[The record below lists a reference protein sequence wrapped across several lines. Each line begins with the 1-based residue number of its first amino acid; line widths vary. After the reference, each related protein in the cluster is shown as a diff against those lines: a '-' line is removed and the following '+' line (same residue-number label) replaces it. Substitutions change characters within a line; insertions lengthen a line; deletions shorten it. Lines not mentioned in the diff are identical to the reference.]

1 MLAHAQVPVSS
12 TAARRRPPAQQ
23 RPLGGVE
30 QPVGGMNDEGGG
42 EDRGE
47 HRGGVEVHRAGLHQI
62 AEPAIGRDQL
72 GDDRAADG
80 VGHRDAKPGEDMRHG
95 GGKDDV
101 ARDMALARAGDLRHL
116 HQPRIERAHAR
127 QRVEI
132 DDEEHD
138 ARHQRDL
145 GFDADAEPENEQR
158 REGEL
163 GRAVAADHERIENGD
178 DHRVAPQQERQQ
190 HRRHP
195 ADDRADQRLLDGVAA
210 LHDQFAVEDL
220 RGEARGHRA
229 GRAQPVGTDEN
240 ATDLPCRQDDGEHD
254 QPVGVGAPSRHG
266 ASRYR
271 SEASLDRLTYP
282 RISFGARSSNTG
294 IALQLLRIS
303 VISSNSAAQRDR
315 PPTRRNRSLMARLV
329 AVAMFSPVSCAKFR
343 AKRSV
348 SGSLMLGAMARVPWF
363 VFRYLLPGLTVK
375 MYRPEAGW
383 GFITINGGLGS
394 IFFIGPD

>member
-1 MLAHAQVPVSS
+1 MSS

-30 QPVGGMNDEGGG
+30 QPVGGMHDEGGG

-72 GDDRAADG
+72 GDHRAADG
-80 VGHRDAKPGEDMRHG
+80 VGHRDAKAGEDTRAPRA
-95 GGKDDV
+95 GKTMWR
-101 ARDMALARAGDLRHL
+101 ATWRSLGAGDLRHL

-127 QRVEI
+127 QRAEI

-163 GRAVAADHERIENGD
+163 GRAVAADHERIEDGD
-178 DHRVAPQQERQQ
+178 DHRVPPQQERQQ

-220 RGEARGHRA
+220 RGEARGHRP
-229 GRAQPVGTDEN
+229 GRAQPVRSDEN
-240 ATDLPCRQDDGEHD
+240 ATDLPRRQDDGEHD
-254 QPVGVGAPSRHG
+254 QPVGVDAPSRHG
-266 ASRYR
+266 
-271 SEASLDRLTYP
+271 D
-282 RISFGARSSNTG
+282 
-294 IALQLLRIS
+294 
-303 VISSNSAAQRDR
+303 SNSLAKAC
-315 PPTRRNRSLMARLV
+315 
-329 AVAMFSPVSCAKFR
+329 PVWSCEQDNLSR
-343 AKRSV
+343 EEKR
-348 SGSLMLGAMARVPWF
+348 
-363 VFRYLLPGLTVK
+363 
-375 MYRPEAGW
+375 
-383 GFITINGGLGS
+383 
-394 IFFIGPD
+394 

>member
-1 MLAHAQVPVSS
+1 MD
-12 TAARRRPPAQQ
+12 
-23 RPLGGVE
+23 
-30 QPVGGMNDEGGG
+30 DEGGG

-72 GDDRAADG
+72 GNDRAADG
-80 VGHRDAKPGEDMRHG
+80 VGYRDAKPGENMRDG
-95 GGKDDV
+95 GGQDDV

-127 QRVEI
+127 QGVEI

-138 ARHQRDL
+138 ARDQRDL

-163 GRAVAADHERIENGD
+163 GGAVAADHEGIENGD

-190 HRRHP
+190 HRRRP

-220 RGEARGHRA
+220 RGEARGHRE

-240 ATDLPCRQDDGEHD
+240 ATDLPRRQDDGEYD

-266 ASRYR
+266 GTV
-271 SEASLDRLTYP
+271 EAVNG
-282 RISFGARSSNTG
+282 FSN
-294 IALQLLRIS
+294 LLRQ
-303 VISSNSAAQRDR
+303 SSR
-315 PPTRRNRSLMARLV
+315 TIRSLVRHRVLWRARQ
-329 AVAMFSPVSCAKFR
+329 
-343 AKRSV
+343 
-348 SGSLMLGAMARVPWF
+348 AR
-363 VFRYLLPGLTVK
+363 
-375 MYRPEAGW
+375 
-383 GFITINGGLGS
+383 
-394 IFFIGPD
+394 